1 MLEKHCFDYERY
13 VNPPIKLFHD
23 TGESMDDMKKKKVL
37 LKTITVENVC
47 SVGAQLT
54 HYPSLESVKKCK
66 RFIFLRIFTTH
77 YYSCAQHFPRLIFAS
92 AFCEYE

>member
-23 TGESMDDMKKKKVL
+23 TGESMDDMHEKKKVL

-47 SVGAQLT
+47 SVGA
-54 HYPSLESVKKCK
+54 
-66 RFIFLRIFTTH
+66 
-77 YYSCAQHFPRLIFAS
+77 
-92 AFCEYE
+92 